1 MIRTTTLLKLPSR
14 WSGFV
19 GASRRLVG
27 AIALLGFLSAL
38 QDADPRETEAIAA
51 RATRGPFV
59 MERGEGRQPIRFPRD
74 EKLEYS
80 VQLNLG
86 VLGSPSVGKVTM
98 TSKVEPYFPDVS
110 VTRDGADSAL
120 EQAVVTAKAE
130 GSYAV
135 YTVEEIITTRVLPQL
150 DPRLVHTTVQTG
162 TENRRREL
170 LIGRS
175 PEGPS
180 SSYRSDGHC
189 KGCDDR
195 AHFVKSTWPWQDA
208 AHCSGC
214 KRGEH
219 RLWRAPRVRST
230 PDGVLDMVSA
240 VMLARTMVEQGRA
253 DAQFTLLDREKL
265 WDVELSRGRRGRRKT
280 AAGEFD
286 VVEVLL
292 RTRASG
298 DGKEAEEFVGLFGM
312 SGSISIWMHPE
323 SGVPVAISGSVPAG
337 PVTLDVSVELVRY
350 KGTSESFRAVI
361 KGSKPR

>member
-1 MIRTTTLLKLPSR
+1 MIRPSTILHPPVRLLTAVRAGRRFAGVFALGAALALPPIS
-14 WSGFV
+14 
-19 GASRRLVG
+19 APAEPQ
-27 AIALLGFLSAL
+27 AI
-38 QDADPRETEAIAA
+38 ETQAIAA
-51 RATRGPFV
+51 RALRGPFV

-74 EKLEYS
+74 EELRYS
-80 VQLNLG
+80 VRLDLG
-86 VLGSPSVGKVTM
+86 VLGSPSVGVVTM
-98 TSKVEPYFPDVS
+98 TSKVEPYFSDAAVPH
-110 VTRDGADSAL
+110 DGEDRAL

-135 YTVEEIITTRVLPQL
+135 YTVEEVIATRVLPQL
-150 DPRLVHTTVQTG
+150 DPRLVHSTVQTG

-175 PEGPS
+175 AEGPS
-180 SSYRSDGHC
+180 ASYRSDGHC

-195 AHFVKSTWPWQDA
+195 AHFVKSTWPWNDA
-208 AHCSGC
+208 AHCGGC

-219 RLWRAPRVRST
+219 RLWRAPRQRST

-265 WDVELSRGRRGRRKT
+265 WDVDLSRGRRGRRKT

-292 RTRASG
+292 RTKAAG
-298 DGKEAEEFVGLFGM
+298 DAKEPEKFVGLFGM

-323 SGVPVAISGSVPAG
+323 SGVPVVISGSVPAG
-337 PVTLDVSVELVRY
+337 PVNLDVSVELVRY
-350 KGTSESFRAVI
+350 RGTTETFRAVV
-361 KGSKPR
+361 K